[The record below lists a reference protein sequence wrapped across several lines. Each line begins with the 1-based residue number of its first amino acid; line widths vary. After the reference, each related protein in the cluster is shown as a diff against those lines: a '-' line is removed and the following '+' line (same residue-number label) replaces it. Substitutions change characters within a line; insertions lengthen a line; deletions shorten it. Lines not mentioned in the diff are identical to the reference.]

1 MKDTASSCMVV
12 ATLIA
17 TVMFAAAFSVPGGND
32 DDTGRPIFLTKKSF
46 LVFAISDALALFSSA
61 TSILIFLSILTSR
74 YAEED
79 FLESLPNRLI
89 IGLATLFISVATMMI
104 AFCAT
109 LFIVLGPELVWVA
122 NPMALVACVPSQ
134 GRKPN
139 SFLFPVSSTPG
150 NLPVTVFLSGH
161 LPISQLSG
169 TGTKEDPRAPRHAH
183 FHGRRVRRFSGDA
196 PPPPASPAADQHPYL
211 PGSPIRALHVP
222 LLGIFVSVSPP
233 NSLSGEVPATFST
246 PIPARALGSVLLP
259 FWCENYLSWSASVE
273 LWFMGQGYEDHL
285 VTQEADIPEAYKT
298 CFKFWTQAKGL
309 YTNDIQRLYKVASA
323 IVHLSQQDLDL
334 STYIGQIASLK
345 EQFLTVMPLTPDVGA
360 QQTQLDK
367 FFMVLT
373 LIGLRP
379 DLEPIRDQIL
389 GSSSVPSLDDVFAR
403 LLRISS
409 TQTLPSDSASDSS
422 VLVSQT
428 TSRGGRSGTRGRGQR
443 PHCTYCNKLGH
454 TRDRCYQLHGR
465 PPRTA
470 HMAQSSDSPL
480 PQPPSSSAS
489 QTSQAS
495 IASVAQPGNASACLT
510 HTSSLGPWILDSG
523 ASDHLS
529 GNKDL
534 FSSITTT
541 SDLPTVTLANGSQTV
556 AKGIGLA
563 LPLPSLPLTSVLYT
577 PECPFNL
584 ISISKITRT
593 LNCSITFSDKFVTLQ
608 DRSTGKTIGIGRES
622 QGLYHLTSDSSPAV
636 CISTDAPLLIHNR
649 LGHPSLSKFQKMVPR
664 FSTLSSLP
672 CESCQLGKHTRVS
685 FPKRLNNRAKSPFE
699 LVHTDVWGPCRTAS
713 TLGFQYFVTFIDDY
727 SRCTW
732 LFLMKNRAELFSI
745 FQKFYT
751 EIQTQFNISIR
762 VLRSDN
768 AREYFSA
775 QFTSF
780 MSHHGILHQSSCAHT
795 PQQNGVAE
803 RKNRHL
809 VETARTLLL
818 HSHVP
823 FRFWGD
829 AVLTAC
835 YLINRMPSSVLH
847 DQIPH
852 SLLFPDQPLYFL
864 PPRVFGC
871 TCFVHILTP
880 GQDKLSAKAMKC
892 LFLGYSRLQK
902 GYRCYSLETHRYFI
916 SADVTFFEDSPF
928 FSTTSESLP
937 VSEVLPIP
945 IVSPPDAMPPRPLQV
960 YHRRPRV
967 VAPLPFLRHLL
978 THFLSLRLHLPRLCL
993 LLMTY
998 PLLFGKAGD
1007 RQWWM
1012 KWLLCTLM
1020 ALGNLVVLPSGKS
1033 TVGCRWVYA
1042 VKVGPDG
1049 QVDRLKAR
1057 LVAKGY
1063 TQVYGS
1069 DYGDTFSPV
1078 AKIASVRLLLSMA
1091 AMCSWPL
1098 YQLDIKNAFLHGDLA
1113 RKFIWSNLLCIYLV
1127 VYVDDIVITGSDQD
1141 GIQKLKQHLF
1151 THFQTKDLGKLKY
1164 FLGIEIAQSS
1174 SGVVLSQRKTGEPLG
1189 DPGRY
1194 RRLVGKLNY
1203 LTITRP
1209 DISFPV
1215 SVVSQFLQS
1224 PCDSHWDAVI
1234 RILRYIKSTPGQG
1247 VLYENRGHTQVVGYT
1262 DADWAGSPTDRRST
1276 SGYCVF
1282 IGGNLI
1288 SWKSK
1293 KQDVVAR
1300 SSAEAEYRAMALA
1313 TCELIWLRHLLQE
1326 LRFGKDEQMKLIC
1339 DNQAALHIAS
1349 NPVFHERTKHIEVDC
1364 HFIREKI
1371 ASGCVATSFV
1381 NSNDQL
1387 ADIFTKSLRG
1397 RAASNYVKG
1406 QMLWMLMIRLFKG
1419 KLCFFIYDVC
1429 FLSTTYLWPKSIVA
1443 HNFIQVIVEVPCKVR
1458 SQMGLGQCKKCYC
1471 KPTFDQAKYVCANS
1485 NFIEEKVN
1493 MLISSKLKENHNS
1506 IYSGRASNILPMFL
1520 HNTLISGF
1528 IAAER
1533 ELPVT
1538 DGVLPAFQGRGV
1550 GLYTM
1555 AADSSSV
1562 DVILD
1567 FLRRN
1572 RFTRAE
1578 AALRSELGNRPDLN
1592 GFLQKLT
1599 LEEKADSGNVAGVE
1613 AANGDGSQAQGSG
1626 SKELVIVKE
1635 IECGERNKPPSG
1647 DATNMRSD
1655 KNFAFSKGSEDTVLD
1670 LYTWKFNADPYRN
1683 EGGSSGVSTKNNSN
1697 SNSVLELQ
1705 VYEQSRYRIG
1715 ELSDAVAS
1723 KDAKSGEEE
1732 IGFSGE
1738 KRGSWVGSSSEKD
1751 GKRKAEMGGIRAAIK
1766 EQVDE
1771 VGRALYFG
1779 KSQGSSELKTISSL
1793 NFPLVLECQKEE
1805 LPRLPPVKLKSEEK
1819 PLNISWEEKF
1829 EHEGCISNG
1838 DAYVVVGGK
1847 RTAGGS
1853 WLSVSQGIAEDTS
1866 DLVSGFATVGDGLS
1880 ESIDYPNEYW
1890 DSDEYDDDDD
1900 VGYMRQPIEDETWFL
1915 AHEIDYPSDNEKG
1928 TGHGSVPDPQE
1939 RGPTKDEDDD
1949 QSFAEEDS
1957 YFSGEQ
1963 YFPAKHVAPVS
1974 ASDDPIG
1981 LSVTEM
1987 DLSLRQMNLSMLRD
2001 GKVMNDCGRPRLDDN
2016 CMDDDQHGSVRSIG
2030 VGINSDAADIGS
2042 EVKNHPDGGFSF
2054 PPPLRDGQL
2063 VQASSSKS
2071 LWSNNC
2077 NAPTSDET
2085 DDCLNALM
2093 RNADMLASWRRK
2105 SSDSSPVKSSK
2116 DEIMLML
2123 LDQRTLLPST
2133 LSNYGYNERGHVKKE
2148 EDEKTGGAREED
2160 PGVSLEDEEA
2170 AAVQEQ
2176 VRQIK
2181 AQEEEFETFNLKIV
2195 HRKNRHVSP
2204 HLKNLLN
2211 Y

>member
-1 MKDTASSCMVV
+1 MITSEK
-12 ATLIA
+12 
-17 TVMFAAAFSVPGGND
+17 
-32 DDTGRPIFLTKKSF
+32 
-46 LVFAISDALALFSSA
+46 LV
-61 TSILIFLSILTSR
+61 
-74 YAEED
+74 
-79 FLESLPNRLI
+79 
-89 IGLATLFISVATMMI
+89 
-104 AFCAT
+104 
-109 LFIVLGPELVWVA
+109 
-122 NPMALVACVPSQ
+122 
-134 GRKPN
+134 
-139 SFLFPVSSTPG
+139 
-150 NLPVTVFLSGH
+150 
-161 LPISQLSG
+161 
-169 TGTKEDPRAPRHAH
+169 
-183 FHGRRVRRFSGDA
+183 
-196 PPPPASPAADQHPYL
+196 
-211 PGSPIRALHVP
+211 GS
-222 LLGIFVSVSPP
+222 
-233 NSLSGEVPATFST
+233 
-246 PIPARALGSVLLP
+246 
-259 FWCENYLSWSASVE
+259 ENYLSWSASVE

-285 VTQEADIPEAYKT
+285 ITQETDIPEVDRVQWRKIDAQLCSVLWQSVDPRILHHLQAYKT

-428 TSRGGRSGTRGRGQR
+428 TSRGGRSGTE
-443 PHCTYCNKLGH
+443 
-454 TRDRCYQLHGR
+454 LHGR

-556 AKGIGLA
+556 AKG
-563 LPLPSLPLTSVLYT
+563 
-577 PECPFNL
+577 
-584 ISISKITRT
+584 
-593 LNCSITFSDKFVTLQ
+593 
-608 DRSTGKTIGIGRES
+608 RSTGKTIGIGRES

-649 LGHPSLSKFQKMVPR
+649 LGHPSFSKFQKMVPR

-685 FPKRLNNRAKSPFE
+685 FPKRLNNQAKSPFE

-732 LFLMKNRAELFSI
+732 LFLMKIELSYSLFSRN
-745 FQKFYT
+745 FYT

-818 HSHVP
+818 HNHVP

-829 AVLTAC
+829 AVLTVC

-967 VAPLPFLRHLL
+967 VAPLPFPEAPADSLPIPSASPAPALPSPNDLPIAVRKGIRSTRNPHPIYN
-978 THFLSLRLHLPRLCL
+978 FLSYHRLSSPYSAFVSAISSVSL
-993 LLMTY
+993 LKSTHEALSH
-998 PLLFGKAGD
+998 PGW
-1007 RQWWM
+1007 RQAM
-1012 KWLLCTLM
+1012 VDEM
-1020 ALGNLVVLPSGKS
+1020 AALHSNGTWDLVVLPSGKS

-1069 DYGDTFSPV
+1069 DYGDTFFPV

-1098 YQLDIKNAFLHGDLA
+1098 YQLDIKNAFLHGDLVEEVYMEQPPGFVA
-1113 RKFIWSNLLCIYLV
+1113 QGESGLV
-1127 VYVDDIVITGSDQD
+1127 CRPKTW
-1141 GIQKLKQHLF
+1141 
-1151 THFQTKDLGKLKY
+1151 GKLKY

-1174 SGVVLSQRKTGEPLG
+1174 SGVVLSQRKYALDILEETGMLDCKPVDTPMDPNVKLVPGQGEPLG

-1397 RAASNYVKG
+1397 PRIKYICN
-1406 QMLWMLMIRLFKG
+1406 
-1419 KLCFFIYDVC
+1419 KLGAYDV
-1429 FLSTTYLWPKSIVA
+1429 YA
-1443 HNFIQVIVEVPCKVR
+1443 
-1458 SQMGLGQCKKCYC
+1458 
-1471 KPTFDQAKYVCANS
+1471 
-1485 NFIEEKVN
+1485 
-1493 MLISSKLKENHNS
+1493 
-1506 IYSGRASNILPMFL
+1506 
-1520 HNTLISGF
+1520 
-1528 IAAER
+1528 
-1533 ELPVT
+1533 
-1538 DGVLPAFQGRGV
+1538 PA
-1550 GLYTM
+1550 
-1555 AADSSSV
+1555 
-1562 DVILD
+1562 
-1567 FLRRN
+1567 
-1572 RFTRAE
+1572 
-1578 AALRSELGNRPDLN
+1578 
-1592 GFLQKLT
+1592 
-1599 LEEKADSGNVAGVE
+1599 
-1613 AANGDGSQAQGSG
+1613 
-1626 SKELVIVKE
+1626 
-1635 IECGERNKPPSG
+1635 
-1647 DATNMRSD
+1647 
-1655 KNFAFSKGSEDTVLD
+1655 
-1670 LYTWKFNADPYRN
+1670 
-1683 EGGSSGVSTKNNSN
+1683 
-1697 SNSVLELQ
+1697 
-1705 VYEQSRYRIG
+1705 
-1715 ELSDAVAS
+1715 
-1723 KDAKSGEEE
+1723 
-1732 IGFSGE
+1732 
-1738 KRGSWVGSSSEKD
+1738 
-1751 GKRKAEMGGIRAAIK
+1751 
-1766 EQVDE
+1766 
-1771 VGRALYFG
+1771 
-1779 KSQGSSELKTISSL
+1779 
-1793 NFPLVLECQKEE
+1793 
-1805 LPRLPPVKLKSEEK
+1805 
-1819 PLNISWEEKF
+1819 
-1829 EHEGCISNG
+1829 
-1838 DAYVVVGGK
+1838 
-1847 RTAGGS
+1847 
-1853 WLSVSQGIAEDTS
+1853 
-1866 DLVSGFATVGDGLS
+1866 
-1880 ESIDYPNEYW
+1880 
-1890 DSDEYDDDDD
+1890 
-1900 VGYMRQPIEDETWFL
+1900 
-1915 AHEIDYPSDNEKG
+1915 
-1928 TGHGSVPDPQE
+1928 
-1939 RGPTKDEDDD
+1939 
-1949 QSFAEEDS
+1949 
-1957 YFSGEQ
+1957 
-1963 YFPAKHVAPVS
+1963 
-1974 ASDDPIG
+1974 
-1981 LSVTEM
+1981 
-1987 DLSLRQMNLSMLRD
+1987 
-2001 GKVMNDCGRPRLDDN
+2001 
-2016 CMDDDQHGSVRSIG
+2016 
-2030 VGINSDAADIGS
+2030 
-2042 EVKNHPDGGFSF
+2042 
-2054 PPPLRDGQL
+2054 
-2063 VQASSSKS
+2063 
-2071 LWSNNC
+2071 
-2077 NAPTSDET
+2077 
-2085 DDCLNALM
+2085 
-2093 RNADMLASWRRK
+2093 
-2105 SSDSSPVKSSK
+2105 
-2116 DEIMLML
+2116 
-2123 LDQRTLLPST
+2123 
-2133 LSNYGYNERGHVKKE
+2133 
-2148 EDEKTGGAREED
+2148 
-2160 PGVSLEDEEA
+2160 
-2170 AAVQEQ
+2170 
-2176 VRQIK
+2176 
-2181 AQEEEFETFNLKIV
+2181 
-2195 HRKNRHVSP
+2195 
-2204 HLKNLLN
+2204 
-2211 Y
+2211 

>member
-1 MKDTASSCMVV
+1 
-12 ATLIA
+12 
-17 TVMFAAAFSVPGGND
+17 
-32 DDTGRPIFLTKKSF
+32 
-46 LVFAISDALALFSSA
+46 
-61 TSILIFLSILTSR
+61 
-74 YAEED
+74 
-79 FLESLPNRLI
+79 
-89 IGLATLFISVATMMI
+89 
-104 AFCAT
+104 
-109 LFIVLGPELVWVA
+109 
-122 NPMALVACVPSQ
+122 
-134 GRKPN
+134 
-139 SFLFPVSSTPG
+139 
-150 NLPVTVFLSGH
+150 
-161 LPISQLSG
+161 
-169 TGTKEDPRAPRHAH
+169 
-183 FHGRRVRRFSGDA
+183 
-196 PPPPASPAADQHPYL
+196 
-211 PGSPIRALHVP
+211 
-222 LLGIFVSVSPP
+222 
-233 NSLSGEVPATFST
+233 
-246 PIPARALGSVLLP
+246 
-259 FWCENYLSWSASVE
+259 
-273 LWFMGQGYEDHL
+273 MGQRYEDHL
-285 VTQEADIPEAYKT
+285 VTQEADIPEVDRVQWRKIDAQLCSVLWQSVDPRILLHLQAYKT

-309 YTNDIQRLYKVASA
+309 YTNDIQCLYKVASA
-323 IVHLSQQDLDL
+323 IVHLSQQDLNL

-480 PQPPSSSAS
+480 PQPLSSSAS

-563 LPLPSLPLTSVLYT
+563 LPLPSLPLTS
-577 PECPFNL
+577 
-584 ISISKITRT
+584 
-593 LNCSITFSDKFVTLQ
+593 

-649 LGHPSLSKFQKMVPR
+649 LGPLVSPSSRKMVPR

-727 SRCTW
+727 SR
-732 LFLMKNRAELFSI
+732 S
-745 FQKFYT
+745 
-751 EIQTQFNISIR
+751 
-762 VLRSDN
+762 
-768 AREYFSA
+768 

-902 GYRCYSLETHRYFI
+902 
-916 SADVTFFEDSPF
+916 
-928 FSTTSESLP
+928 
-937 VSEVLPIP
+937 VLPIP
-945 IVSPPDAMPPRPLQV
+945 IVSPPDAMPLDHFRFII
-960 YHRRPRV
+960 
-967 VAPLPFLRHLL
+967 VALVSLLLFLFLRHLL

-1020 ALGNLVVLPSGKS
+1020 ALGILLFYPLVNLQLVV
-1033 TVGCRWVYA
+1033 VGFYA

-1069 DYGDTFSPV
+1069 DYGDTFSTV

-1091 AMCSWPL
+1091 AMWGVWFSVQVRRSL
-1098 YQLDIKNAFLHGDLA
+1098 YG
-1113 RKFIWSNLLCIYLV
+1113 
-1127 VYVDDIVITGSDQD
+1127 
-1141 GIQKLKQHLF
+1141 LKQSPRAWLAVLVLLF
-1151 THFQTKDLGKLKY
+1151 KSLACFATKDLGKLKY

-1174 SGVVLSQRKTGEPLG
+1174 SGVVLSQRKYALDILEETGQGEPLG

-1194 RRLVGKLNY
+1194 QRLVGKLNY
-1203 LTITRP
+1203 LTIT
-1209 DISFPV
+1209 FPV

-1224 PCDSHWDAVI
+1224 PCDSHWDAMQIGLAHPQIDVP
-1234 RILRYIKSTPGQG
+1234 LQG
-1247 VLYENRGHTQVVGYT
+1247 TG
-1262 DADWAGSPTDRRST
+1262 
-1276 SGYCVF
+1276 VF

-1313 TCELIWLRHLLQE
+1313 TCELIW
-1326 LRFGKDEQMKLIC
+1326 
-1339 DNQAALHIAS
+1339 AALHIAS

-1397 RAASNYVKG
+1397 PRIKYICN
-1406 QMLWMLMIRLFKG
+1406 
-1419 KLCFFIYDVC
+1419 KLGAYDV
-1429 FLSTTYLWPKSIVA
+1429 YA
-1443 HNFIQVIVEVPCKVR
+1443 
-1458 SQMGLGQCKKCYC
+1458 
-1471 KPTFDQAKYVCANS
+1471 
-1485 NFIEEKVN
+1485 
-1493 MLISSKLKENHNS
+1493 
-1506 IYSGRASNILPMFL
+1506 
-1520 HNTLISGF
+1520 
-1528 IAAER
+1528 
-1533 ELPVT
+1533 
-1538 DGVLPAFQGRGV
+1538 PA
-1550 GLYTM
+1550 
-1555 AADSSSV
+1555 
-1562 DVILD
+1562 
-1567 FLRRN
+1567 
-1572 RFTRAE
+1572 
-1578 AALRSELGNRPDLN
+1578 
-1592 GFLQKLT
+1592 
-1599 LEEKADSGNVAGVE
+1599 
-1613 AANGDGSQAQGSG
+1613 
-1626 SKELVIVKE
+1626 
-1635 IECGERNKPPSG
+1635 
-1647 DATNMRSD
+1647 
-1655 KNFAFSKGSEDTVLD
+1655 
-1670 LYTWKFNADPYRN
+1670 
-1683 EGGSSGVSTKNNSN
+1683 
-1697 SNSVLELQ
+1697 
-1705 VYEQSRYRIG
+1705 
-1715 ELSDAVAS
+1715 
-1723 KDAKSGEEE
+1723 
-1732 IGFSGE
+1732 
-1738 KRGSWVGSSSEKD
+1738 
-1751 GKRKAEMGGIRAAIK
+1751 
-1766 EQVDE
+1766 
-1771 VGRALYFG
+1771 
-1779 KSQGSSELKTISSL
+1779 
-1793 NFPLVLECQKEE
+1793 
-1805 LPRLPPVKLKSEEK
+1805 
-1819 PLNISWEEKF
+1819 
-1829 EHEGCISNG
+1829 
-1838 DAYVVVGGK
+1838 
-1847 RTAGGS
+1847 
-1853 WLSVSQGIAEDTS
+1853 
-1866 DLVSGFATVGDGLS
+1866 
-1880 ESIDYPNEYW
+1880 
-1890 DSDEYDDDDD
+1890 
-1900 VGYMRQPIEDETWFL
+1900 
-1915 AHEIDYPSDNEKG
+1915 
-1928 TGHGSVPDPQE
+1928 
-1939 RGPTKDEDDD
+1939 
-1949 QSFAEEDS
+1949 
-1957 YFSGEQ
+1957 
-1963 YFPAKHVAPVS
+1963 
-1974 ASDDPIG
+1974 
-1981 LSVTEM
+1981 
-1987 DLSLRQMNLSMLRD
+1987 
-2001 GKVMNDCGRPRLDDN
+2001 
-2016 CMDDDQHGSVRSIG
+2016 
-2030 VGINSDAADIGS
+2030 
-2042 EVKNHPDGGFSF
+2042 
-2054 PPPLRDGQL
+2054 
-2063 VQASSSKS
+2063 
-2071 LWSNNC
+2071 
-2077 NAPTSDET
+2077 
-2085 DDCLNALM
+2085 
-2093 RNADMLASWRRK
+2093 
-2105 SSDSSPVKSSK
+2105 
-2116 DEIMLML
+2116 
-2123 LDQRTLLPST
+2123 
-2133 LSNYGYNERGHVKKE
+2133 
-2148 EDEKTGGAREED
+2148 
-2160 PGVSLEDEEA
+2160 
-2170 AAVQEQ
+2170 
-2176 VRQIK
+2176 
-2181 AQEEEFETFNLKIV
+2181 
-2195 HRKNRHVSP
+2195 
-2204 HLKNLLN
+2204 
-2211 Y
+2211 

>member
-1 MKDTASSCMVV
+1 MTTKNQIFT
-12 ATLIA
+12 
-17 TVMFAAAFSVPGGND
+17 SV
-32 DDTGRPIFLTKKSF
+32 
-46 LVFAISDALALFSSA
+46 IS
-61 TSILIFLSILTSR
+61 
-74 YAEED
+74 
-79 FLESLPNRLI
+79 
-89 IGLATLFISVATMMI
+89 
-104 AFCAT
+104 
-109 LFIVLGPELVWVA
+109 
-122 NPMALVACVPSQ
+122 
-134 GRKPN
+134 
-139 SFLFPVSSTPG
+139 
-150 NLPVTVFLSGH
+150 
-161 LPISQLSG
+161 
-169 TGTKEDPRAPRHAH
+169 
-183 FHGRRVRRFSGDA
+183 
-196 PPPPASPAADQHPYL
+196 
-211 PGSPIRALHVP
+211 GSPMITSEKLV
-222 LLGIFVSVSPP
+222 
-233 NSLSGEVPATFST
+233 
-246 PIPARALGSVLLP
+246 GS
-259 FWCENYLSWSASVE
+259 ENYLSWSASVE

-285 VTQEADIPEAYKT
+285 VTQEADIPEVDRVQWRKIDAQLCSVLWQSVDPRILLHLQAYKT

-309 YTNDIQRLYKVASA
+309 YTNDIQRLYKVTSA

-403 LLRISS
+403 LLLVPEVEANVLIAPIAINLATLAIVAISYMEDLLA
-409 TQTLPSDSASDSS
+409 LPIWPSPLILRCLSLRAP
-422 VLVSQT
+422 
-428 TSRGGRSGTRGRGQR
+428 
-443 PHCTYCNKLGH
+443 PHLRHLRLPISYMEDL
-454 TRDRCYQLHGR
+454 LAL
-465 PPRTA
+465 PIWP
-470 HMAQSSDSPL
+470 SPLILRL

-928 FSTTSESLP
+928 FSPTSESLP

-967 VAPLPFLRHLL
+967 VAPLPFPEAPADSLPIPSASPAPALPSPNDLPIAVRKGTRSTRNPHPIYN
-978 THFLSLRLHLPRLCL
+978 FLSYHRLSSPYSAFVSAISSVSLPKSTHEALSH
-993 LLMTY
+993 
-998 PLLFGKAGD
+998 PGW
-1007 RQWWM
+1007 RQAM
-1012 KWLLCTLM
+1012 VDEM
-1020 ALGNLVVLPSGKS
+1020 AALHSNGTWDLVVLPSGKS

-1113 RKFIWSNLLCIYLV
+1113 EEVYMEQPPGFVAQGESGLVCRLRRSLYGLKQSPRAWFSRFSSVVQEFGMLRSTADRLVFYHHNSLGQCIYLV

-1174 SGVVLSQRKTGEPLG
+1174 SGVVLSQRKYALDILEETGMLDCKPVDTPMDPNVKLVPGQGEPLG

-1247 VLYENRGHTQVVGYT
+1247 VLYQNRGHTQVVGYT

-1371 ASGCVATSFV
+1371 ASGCIATSFV

-1397 RAASNYVKG
+1397 PRIKYICN
-1406 QMLWMLMIRLFKG
+1406 
-1419 KLCFFIYDVC
+1419 KLGAYDV
-1429 FLSTTYLWPKSIVA
+1429 YA
-1443 HNFIQVIVEVPCKVR
+1443 
-1458 SQMGLGQCKKCYC
+1458 
-1471 KPTFDQAKYVCANS
+1471 
-1485 NFIEEKVN
+1485 
-1493 MLISSKLKENHNS
+1493 
-1506 IYSGRASNILPMFL
+1506 
-1520 HNTLISGF
+1520 
-1528 IAAER
+1528 
-1533 ELPVT
+1533 
-1538 DGVLPAFQGRGV
+1538 PA
-1550 GLYTM
+1550 
-1555 AADSSSV
+1555 
-1562 DVILD
+1562 
-1567 FLRRN
+1567 
-1572 RFTRAE
+1572 
-1578 AALRSELGNRPDLN
+1578 
-1592 GFLQKLT
+1592 
-1599 LEEKADSGNVAGVE
+1599 
-1613 AANGDGSQAQGSG
+1613 
-1626 SKELVIVKE
+1626 
-1635 IECGERNKPPSG
+1635 
-1647 DATNMRSD
+1647 
-1655 KNFAFSKGSEDTVLD
+1655 
-1670 LYTWKFNADPYRN
+1670 
-1683 EGGSSGVSTKNNSN
+1683 
-1697 SNSVLELQ
+1697 
-1705 VYEQSRYRIG
+1705 
-1715 ELSDAVAS
+1715 
-1723 KDAKSGEEE
+1723 
-1732 IGFSGE
+1732 
-1738 KRGSWVGSSSEKD
+1738 
-1751 GKRKAEMGGIRAAIK
+1751 
-1766 EQVDE
+1766 
-1771 VGRALYFG
+1771 
-1779 KSQGSSELKTISSL
+1779 
-1793 NFPLVLECQKEE
+1793 
-1805 LPRLPPVKLKSEEK
+1805 
-1819 PLNISWEEKF
+1819 
-1829 EHEGCISNG
+1829 
-1838 DAYVVVGGK
+1838 
-1847 RTAGGS
+1847 
-1853 WLSVSQGIAEDTS
+1853 
-1866 DLVSGFATVGDGLS
+1866 
-1880 ESIDYPNEYW
+1880 
-1890 DSDEYDDDDD
+1890 
-1900 VGYMRQPIEDETWFL
+1900 
-1915 AHEIDYPSDNEKG
+1915 
-1928 TGHGSVPDPQE
+1928 
-1939 RGPTKDEDDD
+1939 
-1949 QSFAEEDS
+1949 
-1957 YFSGEQ
+1957 
-1963 YFPAKHVAPVS
+1963 
-1974 ASDDPIG
+1974 
-1981 LSVTEM
+1981 
-1987 DLSLRQMNLSMLRD
+1987 
-2001 GKVMNDCGRPRLDDN
+2001 
-2016 CMDDDQHGSVRSIG
+2016 
-2030 VGINSDAADIGS
+2030 
-2042 EVKNHPDGGFSF
+2042 
-2054 PPPLRDGQL
+2054 
-2063 VQASSSKS
+2063 
-2071 LWSNNC
+2071 
-2077 NAPTSDET
+2077 
-2085 DDCLNALM
+2085 
-2093 RNADMLASWRRK
+2093 
-2105 SSDSSPVKSSK
+2105 
-2116 DEIMLML
+2116 
-2123 LDQRTLLPST
+2123 
-2133 LSNYGYNERGHVKKE
+2133 
-2148 EDEKTGGAREED
+2148 
-2160 PGVSLEDEEA
+2160 
-2170 AAVQEQ
+2170 
-2176 VRQIK
+2176 
-2181 AQEEEFETFNLKIV
+2181 
-2195 HRKNRHVSP
+2195 
-2204 HLKNLLN
+2204 
-2211 Y
+2211 

>member
-1 MKDTASSCMVV
+1 MTTKNQIFT
-12 ATLIA
+12 
-17 TVMFAAAFSVPGGND
+17 SV
-32 DDTGRPIFLTKKSF
+32 
-46 LVFAISDALALFSSA
+46 
-61 TSILIFLSILTSR
+61 
-74 YAEED
+74 
-79 FLESLPNRLI
+79 
-89 IGLATLFISVATMMI
+89 
-104 AFCAT
+104 
-109 LFIVLGPELVWVA
+109 
-122 NPMALVACVPSQ
+122 
-134 GRKPN
+134 
-139 SFLFPVSSTPG
+139 
-150 NLPVTVFLSGH
+150 LSG
-161 LPISQLSG
+161 
-169 TGTKEDPRAPRHAH
+169 
-183 FHGRRVRRFSGDA
+183 
-196 PPPPASPAADQHPYL
+196 SPL
-211 PGSPIRALHVP
+211 ITSEKLVGS
-222 LLGIFVSVSPP
+222 
-233 NSLSGEVPATFST
+233 
-246 PIPARALGSVLLP
+246 
-259 FWCENYLSWSASVE
+259 ENYLSWSASVE

-285 VTQEADIPEAYKT
+285 VTQEADIPEVDRVQWRKIDAQLCSVLWQSVDPRILLHLQAYKT

-309 YTNDIQRLYKVASA
+309 YTNDIQRLYK
-323 IVHLSQQDLDL
+323 
-334 STYIGQIASLK
+334 
-345 EQFLTVMPLTPDVGA
+345 FLTVMPLTPDVGA

-422 VLVSQT
+422 MLVSQT

-480 PQPPSSSAS
+480 SQPPSSSAS

-664 FSTLSSLP
+664 FS
-672 CESCQLGKHTRVS
+672 HFV
-685 FPKRLNNRAKSPFE
+685 
-699 LVHTDVWGPCRTAS
+699 VAS
-713 TLGFQYFVTFIDDY
+713 V
-727 SRCTW
+727 
-732 LFLMKNRAELFSI
+732 
-745 FQKFYT
+745 
-751 EIQTQFNISIR
+751 
-762 VLRSDN
+762 DN

-945 IVSPPDAMPPRPLQV
+945 IVSPPDVMPLDHFRFII
-960 YHRRPRV
+960 
-967 VAPLPFLRHLL
+967 VALVSLLLSLFLRHLL

-998 PLLFGKAGD
+998 LLLFGRAPMKLFPIQAGD
-1007 RQWWM
+1007 RQWWNE
-1012 KWLLCTLM
+1012 WLLCTLM
-1020 ALGNLVVLPSGKS
+1020 ALGILLFYPLVNLQLVV
-1033 TVGCRWVYA
+1033 VGVYA

-1113 RKFIWSNLLCIYLV
+1113 EEVYMEQPPGFVAQGESGLVCRLRRSLYGLKQSPRAWFSRFSSVVQEFGMLRSTADHSVFYHHNSLGQCIYLV

-1141 GIQKLKQHLF
+1141 
-1151 THFQTKDLGKLKY
+1151 
-1164 FLGIEIAQSS
+1164 AQSS
-1174 SGVVLSQRKTGEPLG
+1174 SGVVLSQRKYALDILEETG

-1371 ASGCVATSFV
+1371 AS
-1381 NSNDQL
+1381 
-1387 ADIFTKSLRG
+1387 
-1397 RAASNYVKG
+1397 
-1406 QMLWMLMIRLFKG
+1406 
-1419 KLCFFIYDVC
+1419 DV
-1429 FLSTTYLWPKSIVA
+1429 L
-1443 HNFIQVIVEVPCKVR
+1443 
-1458 SQMGLGQCKKCYC
+1458 
-1471 KPTFDQAKYVCANS
+1471 
-1485 NFIEEKVN
+1485 
-1493 MLISSKLKENHNS
+1493 
-1506 IYSGRASNILPMFL
+1506 
-1520 HNTLISGF
+1520 
-1528 IAAER
+1528 
-1533 ELPVT
+1533 
-1538 DGVLPAFQGRGV
+1538 
-1550 GLYTM
+1550 
-1555 AADSSSV
+1555 
-1562 DVILD
+1562 
-1567 FLRRN
+1567 
-1572 RFTRAE
+1572 
-1578 AALRSELGNRPDLN
+1578 
-1592 GFLQKLT
+1592 
-1599 LEEKADSGNVAGVE
+1599 
-1613 AANGDGSQAQGSG
+1613 
-1626 SKELVIVKE
+1626 
-1635 IECGERNKPPSG
+1635 
-1647 DATNMRSD
+1647 
-1655 KNFAFSKGSEDTVLD
+1655 
-1670 LYTWKFNADPYRN
+1670 
-1683 EGGSSGVSTKNNSN
+1683 
-1697 SNSVLELQ
+1697 LQ
-1705 VYEQSRYRIG
+1705 V
-1715 ELSDAVAS
+1715 LSF
-1723 KDAKSGEEE
+1723 K
-1732 IGFSGE
+1732 
-1738 KRGSWVGSSSEKD
+1738 
-1751 GKRKAEMGGIRAAIK
+1751 
-1766 EQVDE
+1766 
-1771 VGRALYFG
+1771 
-1779 KSQGSSELKTISSL
+1779 
-1793 NFPLVLECQKEE
+1793 
-1805 LPRLPPVKLKSEEK
+1805 
-1819 PLNISWEEKF
+1819 
-1829 EHEGCISNG
+1829 
-1838 DAYVVVGGK
+1838 
-1847 RTAGGS
+1847 
-1853 WLSVSQGIAEDTS
+1853 
-1866 DLVSGFATVGDGLS
+1866 
-1880 ESIDYPNEYW
+1880 
-1890 DSDEYDDDDD
+1890 
-1900 VGYMRQPIEDETWFL
+1900 
-1915 AHEIDYPSDNEKG
+1915 
-1928 TGHGSVPDPQE
+1928 
-1939 RGPTKDEDDD
+1939 
-1949 QSFAEEDS
+1949 
-1957 YFSGEQ
+1957 
-1963 YFPAKHVAPVS
+1963 
-1974 ASDDPIG
+1974 
-1981 LSVTEM
+1981 
-1987 DLSLRQMNLSMLRD
+1987 
-2001 GKVMNDCGRPRLDDN
+2001 
-2016 CMDDDQHGSVRSIG
+2016 
-2030 VGINSDAADIGS
+2030 
-2042 EVKNHPDGGFSF
+2042 
-2054 PPPLRDGQL
+2054 
-2063 VQASSSKS
+2063 
-2071 LWSNNC
+2071 
-2077 NAPTSDET
+2077 
-2085 DDCLNALM
+2085 
-2093 RNADMLASWRRK
+2093 
-2105 SSDSSPVKSSK
+2105 
-2116 DEIMLML
+2116 
-2123 LDQRTLLPST
+2123 
-2133 LSNYGYNERGHVKKE
+2133 
-2148 EDEKTGGAREED
+2148 
-2160 PGVSLEDEEA
+2160 
-2170 AAVQEQ
+2170 
-2176 VRQIK
+2176 
-2181 AQEEEFETFNLKIV
+2181 
-2195 HRKNRHVSP
+2195 
-2204 HLKNLLN
+2204 
-2211 Y
+2211 

>member
-1 MKDTASSCMVV
+1 MTTKNQIFT
-12 ATLIA
+12 
-17 TVMFAAAFSVPGGND
+17 SV
-32 DDTGRPIFLTKKSF
+32 
-46 LVFAISDALALFSSA
+46 IS
-61 TSILIFLSILTSR
+61 
-74 YAEED
+74 
-79 FLESLPNRLI
+79 
-89 IGLATLFISVATMMI
+89 
-104 AFCAT
+104 
-109 LFIVLGPELVWVA
+109 
-122 NPMALVACVPSQ
+122 
-134 GRKPN
+134 
-139 SFLFPVSSTPG
+139 
-150 NLPVTVFLSGH
+150 
-161 LPISQLSG
+161 
-169 TGTKEDPRAPRHAH
+169 
-183 FHGRRVRRFSGDA
+183 
-196 PPPPASPAADQHPYL
+196 
-211 PGSPIRALHVP
+211 GSPMITSEKLV
-222 LLGIFVSVSPP
+222 
-233 NSLSGEVPATFST
+233 
-246 PIPARALGSVLLP
+246 GS
-259 FWCENYLSWSASVE
+259 ENYLSWSASVE

-285 VTQEADIPEAYKT
+285 VTQEADIPEVDRVQWRKIDAQLCSVLWQSVDPRILLHLQAYKT

-727 SRCTW
+727 SR
-732 LFLMKNRAELFSI
+732 S
-745 FQKFYT
+745 
-751 EIQTQFNISIR
+751 
-762 VLRSDN
+762 
-768 AREYFSA
+768 

-818 HSHVP
+818 HSH
-823 FRFWGD
+823 
-829 AVLTAC
+829 
-835 YLINRMPSSVLH
+835 
-847 DQIPH
+847 IPH

-864 PPRVFGC
+864 PPRVFGYFRRVIVVIPLRLID
-871 TCFVHILTP
+871 T
-880 GQDKLSAKAMKC
+880 LSPLMSPSLRTHHSFPPLLS
-892 LFLGYSRLQK
+892 LFLFLKSCPFPL
-902 GYRCYSLETHRYFI
+902 
-916 SADVTFFEDSPF
+916 SPHLMLCP
-928 FSTTSESLP
+928 STTSGLS
-937 VSEVLPIP
+937 S
-945 IVSPPDAMPPRPLQV
+945 S
-960 YHRRPRV
+960 PRV
-967 VAPLPFLRHLL
+967 VAPLPFPAAPADSLPIPSASPAPALPSPNDLPIAVRKGTRSTRNPHPIYN
-978 THFLSLRLHLPRLCL
+978 FLSYHRLSSPYSAFVSAISSVSLPKSTHEALSH
-993 LLMTY
+993 
-998 PLLFGKAGD
+998 PGW
-1007 RQWWM
+1007 RQAM
-1012 KWLLCTLM
+1012 VDEM
-1020 ALGNLVVLPSGKS
+1020 AALHSNGTWDLVVLPSGKS

-1113 RKFIWSNLLCIYLV
+1113 EEVYMEQPPGFVAQGESGLVCRLRRSLYGLKQSPRAWFSRFSSVVQEFGMLRSTADHSVFYHHNSLGQCIYLV

-1174 SGVVLSQRKTGEPLG
+1174 SGVVLSQRKYALDILEETGMLDCKPVDTPMDPNVKLVPGQGEPLG

-1194 RRLVGKLNY
+1194 RRLV
-1203 LTITRP
+1203 
-1209 DISFPV
+1209 
-1215 SVVSQFLQS
+1215 
-1224 PCDSHWDAVI
+1224 
-1234 RILRYIKSTPGQG
+1234 GQG

-1313 TCELIWLRHLLQE
+1313 TCELIWLRHLL
-1326 LRFGKDEQMKLIC
+1326 
-1339 DNQAALHIAS
+1339 
-1349 NPVFHERTKHIEVDC
+1349 
-1364 HFIREKI
+1364 
-1371 ASGCVATSFV
+1371 
-1381 NSNDQL
+1381 
-1387 ADIFTKSLRG
+1387 
-1397 RAASNYVKG
+1397 
-1406 QMLWMLMIRLFKG
+1406 
-1419 KLCFFIYDVC
+1419 
-1429 FLSTTYLWPKSIVA
+1429 
-1443 HNFIQVIVEVPCKVR
+1443 R
-1458 SQMGLGQCKKCYC
+1458 S
-1471 KPTFDQAKYVCANS
+1471 
-1485 NFIEEKVN
+1485 
-1493 MLISSKLKENHNS
+1493 
-1506 IYSGRASNILPMFL
+1506 
-1520 HNTLISGF
+1520 
-1528 IAAER
+1528 
-1533 ELPVT
+1533 
-1538 DGVLPAFQGRGV
+1538 
-1550 GLYTM
+1550 
-1555 AADSSSV
+1555 
-1562 DVILD
+1562 
-1567 FLRRN
+1567 
-1572 RFTRAE
+1572 
-1578 AALRSELGNRPDLN
+1578 
-1592 GFLQKLT
+1592 
-1599 LEEKADSGNVAGVE
+1599 
-1613 AANGDGSQAQGSG
+1613 
-1626 SKELVIVKE
+1626 
-1635 IECGERNKPPSG
+1635 
-1647 DATNMRSD
+1647 
-1655 KNFAFSKGSEDTVLD
+1655 
-1670 LYTWKFNADPYRN
+1670 
-1683 EGGSSGVSTKNNSN
+1683 
-1697 SNSVLELQ
+1697 
-1705 VYEQSRYRIG
+1705 
-1715 ELSDAVAS
+1715 
-1723 KDAKSGEEE
+1723 
-1732 IGFSGE
+1732 
-1738 KRGSWVGSSSEKD
+1738 
-1751 GKRKAEMGGIRAAIK
+1751 
-1766 EQVDE
+1766 
-1771 VGRALYFG
+1771 
-1779 KSQGSSELKTISSL
+1779 
-1793 NFPLVLECQKEE
+1793 
-1805 LPRLPPVKLKSEEK
+1805 
-1819 PLNISWEEKF
+1819 
-1829 EHEGCISNG
+1829 
-1838 DAYVVVGGK
+1838 
-1847 RTAGGS
+1847 
-1853 WLSVSQGIAEDTS
+1853 
-1866 DLVSGFATVGDGLS
+1866 
-1880 ESIDYPNEYW
+1880 
-1890 DSDEYDDDDD
+1890 
-1900 VGYMRQPIEDETWFL
+1900 
-1915 AHEIDYPSDNEKG
+1915 
-1928 TGHGSVPDPQE
+1928 
-1939 RGPTKDEDDD
+1939 
-1949 QSFAEEDS
+1949 
-1957 YFSGEQ
+1957 
-1963 YFPAKHVAPVS
+1963 
-1974 ASDDPIG
+1974 
-1981 LSVTEM
+1981 
-1987 DLSLRQMNLSMLRD
+1987 
-2001 GKVMNDCGRPRLDDN
+2001 
-2016 CMDDDQHGSVRSIG
+2016 
-2030 VGINSDAADIGS
+2030 
-2042 EVKNHPDGGFSF
+2042 
-2054 PPPLRDGQL
+2054 
-2063 VQASSSKS
+2063 
-2071 LWSNNC
+2071 
-2077 NAPTSDET
+2077 
-2085 DDCLNALM
+2085 
-2093 RNADMLASWRRK
+2093 
-2105 SSDSSPVKSSK
+2105 
-2116 DEIMLML
+2116 
-2123 LDQRTLLPST
+2123 
-2133 LSNYGYNERGHVKKE
+2133 
-2148 EDEKTGGAREED
+2148 
-2160 PGVSLEDEEA
+2160 
-2170 AAVQEQ
+2170 
-2176 VRQIK
+2176 
-2181 AQEEEFETFNLKIV
+2181 
-2195 HRKNRHVSP
+2195 
-2204 HLKNLLN
+2204 
-2211 Y
+2211 

>member
-1 MKDTASSCMVV
+1 MTTKNQIFT
-12 ATLIA
+12 
-17 TVMFAAAFSVPGGND
+17 SV
-32 DDTGRPIFLTKKSF
+32 
-46 LVFAISDALALFSSA
+46 
-61 TSILIFLSILTSR
+61 
-74 YAEED
+74 
-79 FLESLPNRLI
+79 
-89 IGLATLFISVATMMI
+89 
-104 AFCAT
+104 
-109 LFIVLGPELVWVA
+109 
-122 NPMALVACVPSQ
+122 
-134 GRKPN
+134 
-139 SFLFPVSSTPG
+139 
-150 NLPVTVFLSGH
+150 LSG
-161 LPISQLSG
+161 
-169 TGTKEDPRAPRHAH
+169 
-183 FHGRRVRRFSGDA
+183 
-196 PPPPASPAADQHPYL
+196 SPL
-211 PGSPIRALHVP
+211 ITSEKLVGS
-222 LLGIFVSVSPP
+222 
-233 NSLSGEVPATFST
+233 
-246 PIPARALGSVLLP
+246 
-259 FWCENYLSWSASVE
+259 ENYLSWSASVE

-285 VTQEADIPEAYKT
+285 VTQEADIPEVDRVQWRKIDAQLCSVLWQSVDPRILLHLQAYKT

-422 VLVSQT
+422 IYMEDLLAL
-428 TSRGGRSGTRGRGQR
+428 
-443 PHCTYCNKLGH
+443 PIW
-454 TRDRCYQLHGR
+454 
-465 PPRTA
+465 P
-470 HMAQSSDSPL
+470 SPL
-480 PQPPSSSAS
+480 ILRCLSLRAPPHLRHLRLLL
-489 QTSQAS
+489 
-495 IASVAQPGNASACLT
+495 PLLP
-510 HTSSLGPWILDSG
+510 SL
-523 ASDHLS
+523 
-529 GNKDL
+529 DL

-556 AKGIGLA
+556 AKG
-563 LPLPSLPLTSVLYT
+563 
-577 PECPFNL
+577 
-584 ISISKITRT
+584 
-593 LNCSITFSDKFVTLQ
+593 
-608 DRSTGKTIGIGRES
+608 RSTGKTIGIGRES

-937 VSEVLPIP
+937 VSEV
-945 IVSPPDAMPPRPLQV
+945 

-967 VAPLPFLRHLL
+967 VAPLPFPEAPADSLPIPSASPAPALPSPNDLPIAVRKGTRSTRNPHPIYN
-978 THFLSLRLHLPRLCL
+978 FLSYHRLSSPYSAFVSAISSVSLPKSTHEALSH
-993 LLMTY
+993 
-998 PLLFGKAGD
+998 PGW
-1007 RQWWM
+1007 RQAM
-1012 KWLLCTLM
+1012 VDEM
-1020 ALGNLVVLPSGKS
+1020 AALHSNGTWDLVVYPSGKS

-1113 RKFIWSNLLCIYLV
+1113 EEVYMEQPPGFVAQGESGLVCRLRRSLYGLKQSPRAWFSRFSSVVQEFGMLRSTADHSVFYHHNSLGQCIYLV

-1141 GIQKLKQHLF
+1141 V
-1151 THFQTKDLGKLKY
+1151 
-1164 FLGIEIAQSS
+1164 
-1174 SGVVLSQRKTGEPLG
+1174 SGVVLSQRKYALDILEETGMLDCKPVDTPMDPNVKLVPGQGEPLG
-1189 DPGRY
+1189 DPGE
-1194 RRLVGKLNY
+1194 
-1203 LTITRP
+1203 
-1209 DISFPV
+1209 ISTAR
-1215 SVVSQFLQS
+1215 
-1224 PCDSHWDAVI
+1224 SHWDAVI

-1397 RAASNYVKG
+1397 PRIKYICN
-1406 QMLWMLMIRLFKG
+1406 
-1419 KLCFFIYDVC
+1419 KLGAYDV
-1429 FLSTTYLWPKSIVA
+1429 YA
-1443 HNFIQVIVEVPCKVR
+1443 
-1458 SQMGLGQCKKCYC
+1458 
-1471 KPTFDQAKYVCANS
+1471 
-1485 NFIEEKVN
+1485 
-1493 MLISSKLKENHNS
+1493 
-1506 IYSGRASNILPMFL
+1506 
-1520 HNTLISGF
+1520 
-1528 IAAER
+1528 
-1533 ELPVT
+1533 
-1538 DGVLPAFQGRGV
+1538 PA
-1550 GLYTM
+1550 
-1555 AADSSSV
+1555 
-1562 DVILD
+1562 
-1567 FLRRN
+1567 
-1572 RFTRAE
+1572 
-1578 AALRSELGNRPDLN
+1578 
-1592 GFLQKLT
+1592 
-1599 LEEKADSGNVAGVE
+1599 
-1613 AANGDGSQAQGSG
+1613 
-1626 SKELVIVKE
+1626 
-1635 IECGERNKPPSG
+1635 
-1647 DATNMRSD
+1647 
-1655 KNFAFSKGSEDTVLD
+1655 
-1670 LYTWKFNADPYRN
+1670 
-1683 EGGSSGVSTKNNSN
+1683 
-1697 SNSVLELQ
+1697 
-1705 VYEQSRYRIG
+1705 
-1715 ELSDAVAS
+1715 
-1723 KDAKSGEEE
+1723 
-1732 IGFSGE
+1732 
-1738 KRGSWVGSSSEKD
+1738 
-1751 GKRKAEMGGIRAAIK
+1751 
-1766 EQVDE
+1766 
-1771 VGRALYFG
+1771 
-1779 KSQGSSELKTISSL
+1779 
-1793 NFPLVLECQKEE
+1793 
-1805 LPRLPPVKLKSEEK
+1805 
-1819 PLNISWEEKF
+1819 
-1829 EHEGCISNG
+1829 
-1838 DAYVVVGGK
+1838 
-1847 RTAGGS
+1847 
-1853 WLSVSQGIAEDTS
+1853 
-1866 DLVSGFATVGDGLS
+1866 
-1880 ESIDYPNEYW
+1880 
-1890 DSDEYDDDDD
+1890 
-1900 VGYMRQPIEDETWFL
+1900 
-1915 AHEIDYPSDNEKG
+1915 
-1928 TGHGSVPDPQE
+1928 
-1939 RGPTKDEDDD
+1939 
-1949 QSFAEEDS
+1949 
-1957 YFSGEQ
+1957 
-1963 YFPAKHVAPVS
+1963 
-1974 ASDDPIG
+1974 
-1981 LSVTEM
+1981 
-1987 DLSLRQMNLSMLRD
+1987 
-2001 GKVMNDCGRPRLDDN
+2001 
-2016 CMDDDQHGSVRSIG
+2016 
-2030 VGINSDAADIGS
+2030 
-2042 EVKNHPDGGFSF
+2042 
-2054 PPPLRDGQL
+2054 
-2063 VQASSSKS
+2063 
-2071 LWSNNC
+2071 
-2077 NAPTSDET
+2077 
-2085 DDCLNALM
+2085 
-2093 RNADMLASWRRK
+2093 
-2105 SSDSSPVKSSK
+2105 
-2116 DEIMLML
+2116 
-2123 LDQRTLLPST
+2123 
-2133 LSNYGYNERGHVKKE
+2133 
-2148 EDEKTGGAREED
+2148 
-2160 PGVSLEDEEA
+2160 
-2170 AAVQEQ
+2170 
-2176 VRQIK
+2176 
-2181 AQEEEFETFNLKIV
+2181 
-2195 HRKNRHVSP
+2195 
-2204 HLKNLLN
+2204 
-2211 Y
+2211 

>member
-1 MKDTASSCMVV
+1 MTTKNQIFT
-12 ATLIA
+12 
-17 TVMFAAAFSVPGGND
+17 SV
-32 DDTGRPIFLTKKSF
+32 
-46 LVFAISDALALFSSA
+46 
-61 TSILIFLSILTSR
+61 
-74 YAEED
+74 
-79 FLESLPNRLI
+79 
-89 IGLATLFISVATMMI
+89 
-104 AFCAT
+104 
-109 LFIVLGPELVWVA
+109 
-122 NPMALVACVPSQ
+122 
-134 GRKPN
+134 
-139 SFLFPVSSTPG
+139 
-150 NLPVTVFLSGH
+150 LSG
-161 LPISQLSG
+161 
-169 TGTKEDPRAPRHAH
+169 
-183 FHGRRVRRFSGDA
+183 
-196 PPPPASPAADQHPYL
+196 SPL
-211 PGSPIRALHVP
+211 ITSEKLVGS
-222 LLGIFVSVSPP
+222 
-233 NSLSGEVPATFST
+233 
-246 PIPARALGSVLLP
+246 
-259 FWCENYLSWSASVE
+259 ENYLSWSASVE

-285 VTQEADIPEAYKT
+285 VTQEADIPEVDRVQWRKIDAQLCSVLWQSVDPRILLHLQAYKT

-403 LLRISS
+403 LLRLSS

-928 FSTTSESLP
+928 FSTTYEFN
-937 VSEVLPIP
+937 
-945 IVSPPDAMPPRPLQV
+945 
-960 YHRRPRV
+960 HRRPRI
-967 VAPLPFLRHLL
+967 VAPLPFLEAPADSLPIPSASPAPALPSPNDLPIAVRKEH
-978 THFLSLRLHLPRLCL
+978 HEALSHPGWRQAMVDEMAALHSNG
-993 LLMTY
+993 TW
-998 PLLFGKAGD
+998 D
-1007 RQWWM
+1007 
-1012 KWLLCTLM
+1012 
-1020 ALGNLVVLPSGKS
+1020 LVVLPPGKS

-1049 QVDRLKAR
+1049 Q
-1057 LVAKGY
+1057 
-1063 TQVYGS
+1063 
-1069 DYGDTFSPV
+1069 
-1078 AKIASVRLLLSMA
+1078 
-1091 AMCSWPL
+1091 
-1098 YQLDIKNAFLHGDLA
+1098 LDIKNVFLHGDLPEEVYMEQPPGFVA
-1113 RKFIWSNLLCIYLV
+1113 QGESGLV
-1127 VYVDDIVITGSDQD
+1127 CRLRHSLYGLKQSPRAWFSRFSSIVQEFGMLRSSDQD

-1151 THFQTKDLGKLKY
+1151 THFQTKDLRKLKY
-1164 FLGIEIAQSS
+1164 FLGIEIAHP
-1174 SGVVLSQRKTGEPLG
+1174 VLVWSFLKGRQGEPLG

-1194 RRLVGKLNY
+1194 RRLIGKLK
-1203 LTITRP
+1203 L
-1209 DISFPV
+1209 
-1215 SVVSQFLQS
+1215 
-1224 PCDSHWDAVI
+1224 SHHYSS
-1234 RILRYIKSTPGQG
+1234 RHFFSCQG

-1276 SGYCVF
+1276 LGYCVF

-1300 SSAEAEYRAMALA
+1300 SSAEAEYRAMTLA

-1326 LRFGKDEQMKLIC
+1326 LRFGNDEQMKLIC

-1397 RAASNYVKG
+1397 DGFLYLSLVWGSLDIDFSSRA
-1406 QMLWMLMIRLFKG
+1406 I
-1419 KLCFFIYDVC
+1419 
-1429 FLSTTYLWPKSIVA
+1429 
-1443 HNFIQVIVEVPCKVR
+1443 PC
-1458 SQMGLGQCKKCYC
+1458 LG
-1471 KPTFDQAKYVCANS
+1471 
-1485 NFIEEKVN
+1485 
-1493 MLISSKLKENHNS
+1493 
-1506 IYSGRASNILPMFL
+1506 
-1520 HNTLISGF
+1520 SGF
-1528 IAAER
+1528 SLQP
-1533 ELPVT
+1533 EL
-1538 DGVLPAFQGRGV
+1538 DC
-1550 GLYTM
+1550 
-1555 AADSSSV
+1555 SSV
-1562 DVILD
+1562 LY
-1567 FLRRN
+1567 
-1572 RFTRAE
+1572 
-1578 AALRSELGNRPDLN
+1578 LN
-1592 GFLQKLT
+1592 
-1599 LEEKADSGNVAGVE
+1599 
-1613 AANGDGSQAQGSG
+1613 
-1626 SKELVIVKE
+1626 
-1635 IECGERNKPPSG
+1635 
-1647 DATNMRSD
+1647 
-1655 KNFAFSKGSEDTVLD
+1655 
-1670 LYTWKFNADPYRN
+1670 
-1683 EGGSSGVSTKNNSN
+1683 
-1697 SNSVLELQ
+1697 
-1705 VYEQSRYRIG
+1705 
-1715 ELSDAVAS
+1715 
-1723 KDAKSGEEE
+1723 
-1732 IGFSGE
+1732 
-1738 KRGSWVGSSSEKD
+1738 
-1751 GKRKAEMGGIRAAIK
+1751 
-1766 EQVDE
+1766 
-1771 VGRALYFG
+1771 
-1779 KSQGSSELKTISSL
+1779 
-1793 NFPLVLECQKEE
+1793 
-1805 LPRLPPVKLKSEEK
+1805 
-1819 PLNISWEEKF
+1819 
-1829 EHEGCISNG
+1829 
-1838 DAYVVVGGK
+1838 
-1847 RTAGGS
+1847 
-1853 WLSVSQGIAEDTS
+1853 
-1866 DLVSGFATVGDGLS
+1866 
-1880 ESIDYPNEYW
+1880 
-1890 DSDEYDDDDD
+1890 
-1900 VGYMRQPIEDETWFL
+1900 
-1915 AHEIDYPSDNEKG
+1915 
-1928 TGHGSVPDPQE
+1928 
-1939 RGPTKDEDDD
+1939 
-1949 QSFAEEDS
+1949 
-1957 YFSGEQ
+1957 
-1963 YFPAKHVAPVS
+1963 
-1974 ASDDPIG
+1974 
-1981 LSVTEM
+1981 
-1987 DLSLRQMNLSMLRD
+1987 
-2001 GKVMNDCGRPRLDDN
+2001 ND
-2016 CMDDDQHGSVRSIG
+2016 I
-2030 VGINSDAADIGS
+2030 
-2042 EVKNHPDGGFSF
+2042 
-2054 PPPLRDGQL
+2054 
-2063 VQASSSKS
+2063 
-2071 LWSNNC
+2071 
-2077 NAPTSDET
+2077 
-2085 DDCLNALM
+2085 
-2093 RNADMLASWRRK
+2093 
-2105 SSDSSPVKSSK
+2105 
-2116 DEIMLML
+2116 
-2123 LDQRTLLPST
+2123 
-2133 LSNYGYNERGHVKKE
+2133 
-2148 EDEKTGGAREED
+2148 
-2160 PGVSLEDEEA
+2160 
-2170 AAVQEQ
+2170 
-2176 VRQIK
+2176 
-2181 AQEEEFETFNLKIV
+2181 
-2195 HRKNRHVSP
+2195 
-2204 HLKNLLN
+2204 
-2211 Y
+2211 